1 MNVMTDK
8 IFIDS
13 NIWCYLFIND
23 EYEKYKIVEQFI
35 SEKASDS
42 IFVISYQVINEVTNK
57 LIQKKLKD
65 EITKEN
71 IQYMYRICMVQD
83 FSRDIIMLAFNLR
96 EKYSLSFWDS
106 IIVAS
111 ALNSNC
117 NILAS
122 EDMQNGLKINNMI
135 INNIFNKNIKT
146 PYRT

>member
-1 MNVMTDK
+1 MTDK

-13 NIWCYLFIND
+13 NIWCYLFIKD
-23 EYEKYKIVEQFI
+23 EHEKYKTAENFI
-35 SEKASDS
+35 SDRASDS

-57 LIQKKLKD
+57 LIQKKLKN
-65 EITKEN
+65 EIIKEN
-71 IQYMYRICMVQD
+71 VLYMYKICTIQD
-83 FSRDIIMLAFNLR
+83 FSKDITMSSFTLR

-122 EDMQNGLKINNMI
+122 EDMQDGLKIDNMI
-135 INNIFNKNIKT
+135 INNIFKKM
-146 PYRT
+146 

>member
-1 MNVMTDK
+1 MTDR

-23 EYEKYKIVEQFI
+23 EHEKYKIAEEFI
-35 SEKASDS
+35 SSKTNNS

-57 LIQKKLKD
+57 LIQKKLKED
-65 EITKEN
+65 TIKEN
-71 IQYMYRICMVQD
+71 LQYMYKICTIQN
-83 FSRDIIMLAFNLR
+83 FSKDIIMLAFTLR

-111 ALNSNC
+111 AMNSNC

-122 EDMQNGLKINNMI
+122 EDMQDGLRINNMV
-135 INNIFNKNIKT
+135 INNIFNKL
-146 PYRT
+146 

>member
-1 MNVMTDK
+1 MIDK

-13 NIWCYLFIND
+13 NIWCYLFIKD
-23 EYEKYKIVEQFI
+23 EYEKYKIAEQFI
-35 SEKASDS
+35 SKKANDS

-65 EITKEN
+65 EVTKEN
-71 IQYMYRICMVQD
+71 IQYMYRICTIQD
-83 FSRDIIMLAFNLR
+83 FSREMIMLAFNLR

-111 ALNSNC
+111 ALKSNC

-122 EDMQNGLKINNMI
+122 EDMQNGLKINNMV
-135 INNIFNKNIKT
+135 INNIFNKNVKT
-146 PYRT
+146 PNCT

>member
-1 MNVMTDK
+1 MTDK

-13 NIWCYLFIND
+13 NIWCYLFIKD
-23 EYEKYKIVEQFI
+23 EHEKYKIVEQFI
-35 SEKASDS
+35 SEKANNS

-57 LIQKKLKD
+57 LIQKKLENK
-65 EITKEN
+65 IMREN
-71 IQYMYRICMVQD
+71 IQYMYKICTIQD
-83 FSRDIIMLAFNLR
+83 FSKDIIILAFDLR

-122 EDMQNGLKINNMI
+122 EDMQNGLRIHDMT
-135 INNIFNKNIKT
+135 INNIFSKNINT
-146 PYRT
+146 PNCT